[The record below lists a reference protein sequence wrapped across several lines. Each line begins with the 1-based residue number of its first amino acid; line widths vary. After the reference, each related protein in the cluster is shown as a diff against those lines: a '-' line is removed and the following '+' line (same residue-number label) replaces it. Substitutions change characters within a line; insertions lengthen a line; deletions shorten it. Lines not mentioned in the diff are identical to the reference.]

1 MRKIILILMCFLPAM
16 LSAQGLRAIYSF
28 TTYSSEQGNYVDLNT
43 SIDLQSLISTTAGS
57 QVEITTL
64 ICDVQKTDSVFYVD
78 KRILEVKAE
87 EASKQNQMLD
97 IQRIK
102 LQNGV

>member
-1 MRKIILILMCFLPAM
+1 MCFLPAM

-43 SIDLQSLISTTAGS
+43 SIDLQSLVSTSKGS
-57 QVEITTL
+57 QVELTTL

-78 KRILEVKAE
+78 KRILEVKA
-87 EASKQNQMLD
+87 ALT
-97 IQRIK
+97 
-102 LQNGV
+102 